1 MPAKKYVCI
10 QYEPILGLDEMTKKF
25 HDSSANA
32 EENDFVECLAY
43 AKDQFVLMKGKLVD
57 KVEQTKVSI
66 SLIEFLYFSRSS
78 TCKIFLNSKIS
89 KLFLELT

>member
-1 MPAKKYVCI
+1 MPAKKFVCI
-10 QYEPILGLDEMTKKF
+10 QYEPIFGLDEMTKKF
-25 HDSSANA
+25 HDSSASA

-66 SLIEFLYFSRSS
+66 LLIGFIFFSRSS
-78 TCKIFLNSKIS
+78 TCKILLNLKNS
-89 KLFLELT
+89 